1 MALET
6 HPPVTAP
13 VTRPSAARGITAGG
27 LAPLEAA
34 CVELICELESGLAEA
49 TEFRALGHHGD
60 ASEAGK
66 QMLLGVLDFAEE
78 NLQEEALQAVRQ
90 RVADAYDQSKQVD
103 DLVATRSWAV
113 VRRMFGM
120 RTATEAELVH
130 ASRQLGE
137 AVGVVVVTAV
147 AGCAPRFDPQSS
159 VASQITDSLQSFIDQ
174 LRTGW

>member
-6 HPPVTAP
+6 PSPVTATVMRSP
-13 VTRPSAARGITAGG
+13 AARGVTAGN
-27 LAPLEAA
+27 PLEAA
-34 CVELICELESGLAEA
+34 CVELISELHSGLSEA
-49 TEFRALGHHGD
+49 TEFRALGQHGE

-78 NLQEEALQAVRQ
+78 HLSAESLHAVQEA
-90 RVADAYDQSKQVD
+90 VADAYDQSKQVD
-103 DLVATRSWAV
+103 DLVATRSWGI
-113 VRRMFGM
+113 VRRMFGKRM
-120 RTATEAELVH
+120 ASEAELVN

-137 AVGVVVVTAV
+137 AIGVVVVTAV
-147 AGCAPRFDPQSS
+147 AGCAPHFDPESN